1 MVQGVEIFRE
11 YFRDYTGQYAFIG
24 GTACDI
30 ILGKLGEDFRVT
42 KDLDIVL
49 LVEALDESFAERF
62 LNFVEDGGYS
72 HYDKGKGKEQ
82 FYRFSNPKD
91 RRFPKMIELFSRKP
105 EYLDSKLNQL
115 GPVHISDEV
124 ISLSAILLDNDYYEL
139 LKQGIVVY
147 EDVSVLDMKQMILFK
162 MKAWLDLSSRKA
174 AGEQID
180 SKNIRKHKNDVLRL
194 ASYLDIKDS
203 LEIAGQIK
211 VDAENFI
218 NKIKD
223 DITEPRDLNL
233 PDISYEE
240 LLERLKAC
248 YNISEINVESR

>member
-1 MVQGVEIFRE
+1 M
-11 YFRDYTGQYAFIG
+11 
-24 GTACDI
+24 
-30 ILGKLGEDFRVT
+30 
-42 KDLDIVL
+42 
-49 LVEALDESFAERF
+49 
-62 LNFVEDGGYS
+62 
-72 HYDKGKGKEQ
+72 
-82 FYRFSNPKD
+82 
-91 RRFPKMIELFSRKP
+91 
-105 EYLDSKLNQL
+105 
-115 GPVHISDEV
+115 
-124 ISLSAILLDNDYYEL
+124 
-139 LKQGIVVY
+139 
-147 EDVSVLDMKQMILFK
+147 
-162 MKAWLDLSSRKA
+162 DLSDRKD